1 MIKKTF
7 KILPPEFKKKST
19 IFIFFLIF
27 ATILETI
34 SIGAI
39 FPLIELAVNGNFSEN
54 IFGLGVKNF
63 LNIDNRHHLIKYLII
78 LIIFLFL
85 FKSIYLLFFNY
96 WHLKF
101 SQNIYKSIST
111 ELLKSTFSIN

>member
-63 LNIDNRHHLIKYLII
+63 LNIDNRHHLL
-78 LIIFLFL
+78 
-85 FKSIYLLFFNY
+85 N
-96 WHLKF
+96 
-101 SQNIYKSIST
+101 T
-111 ELLKSTFSIN
+111 